1 MKIVS
6 IDDQYKKFSSLKRED
21 VAHLLDWIN
30 KQAHLPESVTGK
42 KNIDLLIINKFR
54 FKLQNWR

>member
-30 KQAHLPESVTGK
+30 KQAHLPESITGK
-42 KNIDLLIINKFR
+42 NLN
-54 FKLQNWR
+54 

>member
-6 IDDQYKKFSSLKRED
+6 IEDQYKKFTLLKKED

-30 KQAHLPESVTGK
+30 KQGHLPDSVTG
-42 KNIDLLIINKFR
+42 I
-54 FKLQNWR
+54 